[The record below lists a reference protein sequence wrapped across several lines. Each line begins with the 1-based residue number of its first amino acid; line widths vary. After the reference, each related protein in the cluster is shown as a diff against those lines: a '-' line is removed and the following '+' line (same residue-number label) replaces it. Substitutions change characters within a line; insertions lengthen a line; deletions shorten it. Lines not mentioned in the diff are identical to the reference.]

1 LPQAPRILYF
11 EHMARASIALSVL
24 ISSPSD
30 VEAECATVRSAIYD
44 WNSSFSRNLG
54 ITLEP
59 VQWKTHAYPESG
71 DRPQAIINK
80 QIVDE
85 SDMVIAVF
93 GHRIGTS
100 TGAAQSGTIEE
111 IERLRQKGKRVAVY
125 FSNAPIP
132 RDHDSEQLRLLN
144 KYRESLKLNTL
155 FWSFDSTQDLYRL
168 VSQHLAK
175 SVSQLYQDLRE
186 SGTIQVLA
194 SQFPGAVG
202 GPELTTPPSAE
213 NKASAAVRAFKLQHA
228 FEGEFPDGPQL
239 WLTST
244 REIKLR
250 QMDYLDENGAR
261 VSSEPLSAEGQDLR
275 IPIDHT
281 KLVKIHNLK
290 PRAGGAIAMQ
300 FRLHFEVENRD
311 EAFTIP
317 AIIEPGYKHIGNS
330 QTYFMKLIG

>member
-1 LPQAPRILYF
+1 
-11 EHMARASIALSVL
+11 LSVL

-30 VEAECATVRSAIYD
+30 VQAECATVRSAIYD

-59 VQWKTHAYPESG
+59 VQWQTHAYPESG

-93 GHRIGTS
+93 GHRIGTP
-100 TGAAQSGTIEE
+100 TGDAQSGTIEE
-111 IERLRQKGKRVAVY
+111 IERLRQKGKHVLAY

-132 RDHDSEQLRLLN
+132 RDHDPEQLRFLN
-144 KYRESLKLNTL
+144 KYRESLKANTL
-155 FWSFDSTQDLYRL
+155 FWTFDSPEDLYRL
-168 VSQHLAK
+168 VWRHLAK
-175 SVSQLYQDLRE
+175 SVSQLYQDLRA
-186 SGTIQVLA
+186 SGAIRVLA

-213 NKASAAVRAFKLQHA
+213 NKSSAAARPFKLHHA
-228 FEGEFPDGPQL
+228 FEGEFPDGPRL

-244 REIKLR
+244 KEIKLR

-261 VSSEPLSAEGQDLR
+261 ISSEPLSAEGQDLR
-275 IPIDHT
+275 IPIDHAR
-281 KLVKIHNLK
+281 LIKIHNLK
-290 PRAGGAIAMQ
+290 PRTGGAIAMQ
-300 FRLHFEVENRD
+300 LRLHFEVDNRD

-317 AIIEPGYKHIGNS
+317 AIMEPGFKHIDNS